1 MCYQNDYMRDF
12 FYYNQNPNQNMNM
25 NYNYMQNNYMFRN
38 NNNNIENLYPN
49 IYRILMPVVR
59 KVVAGSNFQYLT
71 EEVVSNI
78 VDTVYNIVEGDRNV
92 RTVEVNAE
100 PLVDARRSNSGTT
113 SNITQTQTTT
123 QSRTSSNNNNNSNNN
138 CTEYSTLLKDLI
150 RILVLQEIARV
161 GYSRNNNMSMINT
174 NMNQNMNMNP
184 YQNQGYQNCCGGMGY
199 M

>member
-113 SNITQTQTTT
+113 SNVTQTQTTT

-174 NMNQNMNMNP
+174 NMNKNMNMNP

>member
-12 FYYNQNPNQNMNM
+12 FYYNQNPNQNMNLSH
-25 NYNYMQNNYMFRN
+25 NYMQNNYMFRN
-38 NNNNIENLYPN
+38 NNNNIESLYPN

-113 SNITQTQTTT
+113 SNATQTQTTT
-123 QSRTSSNNNNNSNNN
+123 QSRTNSNNNNNSNNN
-138 CTEYSTLLKDLI
+138 CTEYSILLKDLI
-150 RILVLQEIARV
+150 RILVLQEIARM
-161 GYSRNNNMSMINT
+161 GCSRNNNMSMMNT
-174 NMNQNMNMNP
+174 NMNQNMNINP

>member
-1 MCYQNDYMRDF
+1 
-12 FYYNQNPNQNMNM
+12 
-25 NYNYMQNNYMFRN
+25 
-38 NNNNIENLYPN
+38 
-49 IYRILMPVVR
+49 MPVVR

>member
-25 NYNYMQNNYMFRN
+25 NYGYMPNNNMFRTTN

-49 IYRILMPVVR
+49 IYRILQPVVR

-71 EEVVSNI
+71 EEVVSNM
-78 VDTVYNIVEGDRNV
+78 VDTVYNIVEGDRNT
-92 RTVEVNAE
+92 RTTEVSAE
-100 PLVDARRSNSGTT
+100 AIETRRTNSQTT
-113 SNITQTQTTT
+113 SNATQNQAAT
-123 QSRTSSNNNNNSNNN
+123 QSRGSNNTNN
-138 CTEYSTLLKDLI
+138 EYNTLLKDLI

-161 GYSRNNNMSMINT
+161 GWGRNNNMMNT
-174 NMNQNMNMNP
+174 NMNP
-184 YQNQGYQNCCGGMGY
+184 YQNQIYQNQGYQGCCRGMQY